1 MLYAFTLQRH
11 TAALLVAGCAVAAIL
26 TFAAGL
32 LIGSHVR
39 STHDLTS
46 ASLAHRTMLEPHRAD
61 ASMPAEGVPT
71 PCPGHAIPGPS
82 DAAVPVATIPAMDE
96 AVVPAPPARPLTQP
110 SRHFAVQVGAFVKQQ
125 RAESLSTALRQK
137 GYSPAVV
144 PLRSRTPTARLWYTV
159 QLGHYPS
166 HHEATQAAVAFTRQ
180 ERSPA
185 LVLQRDA
192 L

>member
-32 LIGSHVR
+32 LIGAHVR
-39 STHDLTS
+39 ATHDLMS
-46 ASLAHRTMLEPHRAD
+46 ASLAHRTVLEPHRAD
-61 ASMPAEGVPT
+61 ASMPGEGASA
-71 PCPGHAIPGPS
+71 PCPEP
-82 DAAVPVATIPAMDE
+82 TIPAPSDTTGPVIITE
-96 AVVPAPPARPLTQP
+96 AVVPSPPARPLPQP
-110 SRHFAVQVGAFVKQQ
+110 SRHFAVQVGAFVKLQE
-125 RAESLSTALRQK
+125 AESLSAALQQK

-144 PLRSRTPTARLWYTV
+144 PLRSGASTAQRLWYTV
-159 QLGHYPS
+159 QLGPYPS
-166 HHEATQAAVAFTRQ
+166 RNEATQAAVTFRQQ

-185 LVLQRDA
+185 FVRQRDT

>member
-1 MLYAFTLQRH
+1 MPYVFTLKRH

-32 LIGSHVR
+32 LIGVHVR
-39 STHDLTS
+39 STHDLMS
-46 ASLAHRTMLEPHRAD
+46 ASLAHRAD
-61 ASMPAEGVPT
+61 ASMPAEGVPA
-71 PCPGHAIPGPS
+71 PCPEP
-82 DAAVPVATIPAMDE
+82 TIPAPSDTTGPVMSTE

-110 SRHFAVQVGAFVKQQ
+110 AKHFAVQVGAFVKLQE
-125 RAESLSTALRQK
+125 AESLSAALRQK

-144 PLRSRTPTARLWYTV
+144 PLRSSTPTARRLWYTV
-159 QLGHYPS
+159 QLGHYTS
-166 HHEATQAAVAFTRQ
+166 HDEAIQAAATFRQQ

-185 LVLQRDA
+185 FVRQRDA

>member
-1 MLYAFTLQRH
+1 MLYAFTLKRH
-11 TAALLVAGCAVAAIL
+11 TATLLVAGCAVAAIL

-32 LIGSHVR
+32 LIGAHVR
-39 STHDLTS
+39 STHDLMS

-71 PCPGHAIPGPS
+71 PCSGHATPAPS
-82 DAAVPVATIPAMDE
+82 DTAGPVAPAVDEAAVPS
-96 AVVPAPPARPLTQP
+96 PPARPLPQP
-110 SRHFAVQVGAFVKQQ
+110 SKHFAVQVGAFVKLQ
-125 RAESLSTALRQK
+125 RAESLSAALQQK

-144 PLRSRTPTARLWYTV
+144 PLRGSTPSARQLWYTV
-159 QLGHYPS
+159 QLGHYTS
-166 HHEATQAAVAFTRQ
+166 HHEATQAALTFTRQ

-185 LVLQRDA
+185 LVRQRDA